1 MHLLAVENL
10 QTSFFTKAGQIKAVD
25 GISYHIGKGETL
37 GIVGESGCGKSVA
50 SYSIMKLLTHPGKI
64 TSGKITFDGIELTT
78 ASGNKMRQLRGKRMA
93 MIFQEPMT
101 ALNPVL
107 TIGRQITEQI
117 LAHEDVNQKEAYARA
132 IELLKKVGIPSPE
145 KRIDQYPHQL
155 SGGMRQRAMI
165 AMAIS
170 CNPDFLI
177 ADEPTTALDVTI
189 QAQIVD
195 LLLKLQEER
204 GMAMQF
210 ITHDLGLISE
220 VADRVIVMYA
230 GKIVEE
236 ASAHD
241 IFHNPRHPYTKA
253 LLESIP
259 KVEETKEKLYTIQ
272 GTVPSFLELP
282 EGCRFQ
288 NRCPNK
294 QNDCVQKEPLLGV
307 IEENHEIA
315 CYHPVKNAKLA

>member
-1 MHLLAVENL
+1 MLLEVKDL
-10 QTSFFTKAGQIKAVD
+10 QTTFFTKAGPVRAVD
-25 GISYHIGKGETL
+25 GVSYFISKGETV

-50 SYSIMKLLTHPGKI
+50 SFSILRLLDPPGKVTQGEVI
-64 TSGKITFDGIELTT
+64 FEGTDLLKLSEE
-78 ASGNKMRQLRGKRMA
+78 KMRGLRGKKIA

-117 LAHEDVNQKEAYARA
+117 FAHEHVTMREGYHRA
-132 IELLKKVGIPSPE
+132 VELLKKVGIPSPE

-170 CNPDFLI
+170 CSPKLLI

-195 LLLKLQEER
+195 LLLKLQKENH
-204 GMAMQF
+204 MAMQF

-220 VADRVIVMYA
+220 VADRIVVMYA

-236 ASAHD
+236 AD
-241 IFHNPRHPYTKA
+241 VKTIFQNPKHPYTVG

-259 KVEETKEKLYTIQ
+259 SLDKEVGKLKTIP
-272 GTVPSFLELP
+272 GTVPSLLDLP
-282 EGCRFQ
+282 KGCRFQ
-288 NRCPNK
+288 NRCPN
-294 QNDCVQKEPLLGV
+294 CIERCR
-307 IEENHEIA
+307 IEEPGLEEVKEGHRMA
-315 CYHPVKNAKLA
+315 CWNPM

>member
-1 MHLLAVENL
+1 M
-10 QTSFFTKAGQIKAVD
+10 KAGPVCAVD
-25 GISYHIGKGETL
+25 GISYFINKGETL
-37 GIVGESGCGKSVA
+37 GIVGESGCGKSVM
-50 SYSIMKLLTHPGKI
+50 SFSMMRLLDPPGRVTQGEVI
-64 TSGKITFDGIELTT
+64 FEGVDLLEL
-78 ASGNKMRQLRGKRMA
+78 SEENMRRIRGKEKA

-117 LAHEDVNQKEAYARA
+117 LAHEMVSVKESQTRA

-145 KRIDQYPHQL
+145 KRVDQYPHQL

-170 CNPDFLI
+170 CSPDLLI

-195 LLLKLQEER
+195 LLLKLQAENH
-204 GMAMQF
+204 MAIQF

-220 VADRVIVMYA
+220 VADRIIVMYA

-236 ASAHD
+236 AD
-241 IFHNPRHPYTKA
+241 VKTIFENPKHPYTLG

-259 KVEETKEKLYTIQ
+259 SLGKEGEKLKTIP
-272 GTVPSFLELP
+272 GTVPSFLDLP
-282 EGCRFQ
+282 TGCRFQ
-288 NRCPNK
+288 NRCPH
-294 QNDCVQKEPLLGV
+294 CVERCR
-307 IEENHEIA
+307 IEEPELEKLKEGHEMA
-315 CYHPVKNAKLA
+315 CWNATSPQ